1 MTTPTGQPLA
11 HYAAARRFGEH
22 LYLSGVVAV
31 DPASGAVPER
41 YDALDASARE
51 ALRGIGYDT
60 GQLSV
65 DVFEGPIVV
74 QSWLVLARIRE
85 LVIAHG
91 GEMANVCRLVQ
102 YFTDLRDYPAY
113 NRVRKLFFPE
123 PVVSTVVQVSGM
135 MPGPAVRLEV
145 EATVWL
151 PPSR

>member
-1 MTTPTGQPLA
+1 MNPGTGQPLA

-22 LYLSGVVAV
+22 LYLSGVIAV
-31 DPASGAVPER
+31 NPATGEVPQR
-41 YDALDASARE
+41 YDALDAAARE
-51 ALRGIGYDT
+51 ALRGLGYDT

-65 DVFEGPIVV
+65 DVFESPIVV

-85 LVIAHG
+85 LVNEHG

-135 MPGPAVRLEV
+135 MPGSAVRLEV

-151 PPSR
+151 PPAR